1 MHLSMTHIAVVT
13 TQVFHILLS
22 LADTPRHGYGIIK
35 DIDQHTSGRFRL
47 GTGLVYTALQRL
59 LDAGWIES
67 TDERA
72 PAHEDDERRQYYRLT
87 ALGRQMLRA
96 EVEHLDQAV
105 GLARRR
111 RVLSRRAHGPQRS

>member
-1 MHLSMTHIAVVT
+1 MT

-22 LADTPRHGYGIIK
+22 LADMPRHGYGIIK
-35 DIDQHTSGRFRL
+35 DIDRHTDGRLKL

-59 LDAGWIES
+59 LDAGWIEP

-72 PAHEDDERRQYYRLT
+72 PAAQDDERRQYYKLT
-87 ALGRQMLRA
+87 DAGRRMLQS
-96 EVEHLDQAV
+96 EVEHMEQAV

-111 RVLSRRAHGPQRS
+111 RVLSRRAHGPQRG